1 MSFVSFFL
9 TWTFIN
15 NQDQIEFLSYSAV
28 DVSGLDSNNEPAN
41 RETLTKELNELAIK
55 NDSIIARRIVEPNK
69 AGKISFVY
77 QFYGNKKNGNGM
89 VKASESTAE
98 TSDLVSNYLI
108 IQGKLDRETL
118 LIKFNEL
125 GYIAQSHQVPS
136 IFILLTQIIIK
147 DVVLLSIIIFMLT
160 FCALT
165 IIESIKDLRSS
176 GIRLISGESFF
187 KVMFRSFFSDV
198 KFILS
203 VGVILFLVN
212 FLILLIYGQG
222 QLIFIMLSLMG
233 ILMFSFLFLL
243 LSFLLSFVYLIGLH
257 KDGLVELLKG
267 KLPLNRILSIMIIGQ
282 LLSIVTVGWTLNKT
296 IDYSK
301 IYKGLISSEQTW
313 AKNNNQFILS
323 YSQSSNG
330 GSFEEASKRSKIWY
344 DMANKAVEN
353 RQAMLV
359 STNLKNFIS
368 AKVVDG
374 FTKDDYVPS
383 SNTIY
388 VTPNYL
394 INQKIK
400 IESELKSKLLDLKQG
415 EFGLLLPHKL
425 KENKQYYIDLYT
437 KEMQTYGQSDLNSDS
452 KILFEM
458 NAITGLLQDNSPRFL
473 FNTNEYIIEQQL
485 EDPIIV
491 VVTPKSMGDTPS
503 SHIFWDTNIGE
514 SMLFEDYDRT
524 VTLLNDFETYPWISY
539 ITNGYL
545 KYLANTSSSKLEL
558 LTMFVG
564 SVLGIFTASLLFFT
578 MNILYFEKFRRDIF
592 IKRIS
597 GMTTLE
603 IHQIYLLTQFTS
615 LVVASFF
622 VTLLT
627 KNILIAV
634 GTSGLFF
641 GISLIILWIQIR
653 KENNVAITV
662 LKGK

>member
-1 MSFVSFFL
+1 
-9 TWTFIN
+9 
-15 NQDQIEFLSYSAV
+15 
-28 DVSGLDSNNEPAN
+28 
-41 RETLTKELNELAIK
+41 
-55 NDSIIARRIVEPNK
+55 
-69 AGKISFVY
+69 
-77 QFYGNKKNGNGM
+77 M

>member
-1 MSFVSFFL
+1 
-9 TWTFIN
+9 
-15 NQDQIEFLSYSAV
+15 
-28 DVSGLDSNNEPAN
+28 
-41 RETLTKELNELAIK
+41 
-55 NDSIIARRIVEPNK
+55 
-69 AGKISFVY
+69 
-77 QFYGNKKNGNGM
+77 
-89 VKASESTAE
+89 
-98 TSDLVSNYLI
+98 
-108 IQGKLDRETL
+108 
-118 LIKFNEL
+118 
-125 GYIAQSHQVPS
+125 
-136 IFILLTQIIIK
+136 
-147 DVVLLSIIIFMLT
+147 
-160 FCALT
+160 
-165 IIESIKDLRSS
+165 
-176 GIRLISGESFF
+176 
-187 KVMFRSFFSDV
+187 
-198 KFILS
+198 
-203 VGVILFLVN
+203 VILFLVN

-653 KENNVAITV
+653 KENNVQ
-662 LKGK
+662 